1 MKRIN
6 SKAFFISA
14 LSLFSLNGFAS
25 SVECDTLV
33 TNGPEI
39 YTDRMHVNSF
49 DCDYIKTPTVETS
62 KSTIYCNLSL
72 KGSTSNRGID
82 ACSSYPTFNIWR
94 STDARGGNFLM
105 AFDTTQFNIR
115 CLSGE
120 GYYNP
125 IRFTASTYTFDFGR
139 GDGENGERV
148 TDKVM
153 TVNGKIVCNEEL
165 KVVEI
170 NTEKIRAKEMNVEM
184 NQAADYVFD
193 ENYDLKSLDEVE
205 SYVKQNKHLPGVPSA
220 DEFSDKGM
228 NVSQMSNLLLE
239 KVEEL
244 TLHMIQMRKEMDM
257 LKEENSSLKEE
268 INQLRKK

>member
-6 SKAFFISA
+6 FKAFFISA

-33 TNGPEI
+33 SDYDHPI
-39 YTDRMHVNSF
+39 FVDYWRPNSLE
-49 DCDYIKTPTVETS
+49 CN
-62 KSTIYCNLSL
+62 NLSCENGHVGNL
-72 KGSTSNRGID
+72 KLNRCDCPSLSIYRSPRENRAGIFTMQ
-82 ACSSYPTFNIWR
+82 Y
-94 STDARGGNFLM
+94 
-105 AFDTTQFNIR
+105 DTTGGKSDFNMNYSI
-115 CLSGE
+115 GE
-120 GYYNP
+120 GDYAP
-125 IRFTASTYTFDFGR
+125 ITFKASYYTFDFGSSYGR
-139 GDGENGERV
+139 FNNG
-148 TDKVM
+148 KVM

>member
-6 SKAFFISA
+6 FKAFFISA

-62 KSTIYCNLSL
+62 RSIIYCNLSL
-72 KGSTSNRGID
+72 KGSPSNRGID
-82 ACSSYPTFNIWR
+82 ACSSFPTFNMWR
-94 STDARGGNFLM
+94 STDARGGNFSM

-115 CLSGE
+115 CSMGE
-120 GYYNP
+120 GNYQP
-125 IRFTASTYTFDFGR
+125 IRFTASTYTFDFGSSYGR
-139 GDGENGERV
+139 FNNG
-148 TDKVM
+148 KVM